1 MNYDEIVR
9 RSTREQMFEILD
21 LADRLSM
28 LRSGFPVRSY
38 QMIRSGT
45 IPFDDDL
52 SRSSDRL
59 MNVAVWLHG
68 RGQRSEPLAGK
79 EPEEVLSTFRPIM
92 AEGAVEIAEDYI
104 GIEQGLE
111 RVFGRKSEGV
121 VLS

>member
-1 MNYDEIVR
+1 MSYDEIIR

-45 IPFDDDL
+45 VPFDDDL
-52 SRSSDRL
+52 SRNSDRL
-59 MNVAVWLHG
+59 LNVAVWLHS

-79 EPEEVLSTFRPIM
+79 EPEEVLNLFRAVMPEGGVEV
-92 AEGAVEIAEDYI
+92 AEEYI
-104 GIEQGLE
+104 GIEHGLE
-111 RVFGRKSEGV
+111 RVFGRKPEGM
-121 VLS
+121 VL